1 MPDTRTSQFS
11 REPELTILVPTYKRA
26 RMLHHC
32 LLSIAGQS
40 RKDLI
45 KEVIVSENSDDT
57 QSRPVANA
65 FSDQLPIRYFQQIGG
80 IPQAQHMTWL
90 TQQAKTKYVAL
101 ICDDDMW
108 SSYPLEEA
116 MRSFKENPTIHS
128 FFGQAIVVENESC
141 HPQARYSGS
150 FLQIPSSTASES
162 VDFRIW
168 DRRQT
173 AINCLAS
180 TAMNISAVVALT
192 DALKFAVKTSVGD
205 PEFGQYPSCDRF
217 MIWRLSLQ
225 GDIAIGRNVSLF
237 YRGHPGSHTASLH
250 KDTFQ
255 EFCASDLAI
264 SKEIARQAS
273 LLGIN
278 AYEDWQCSYKSALQH
293 GLAPERI
300 DLWNPMTRDWLL
312 REQNHDRAIH
322 ENDIKRQLDELL
334 RKYVYLFTPP
344 ILGIFFKKLN
354 ITTLWE
360 RSSDWRKASQTRQP

>member
-1 MPDTRTSQFS
+1 
-11 REPELTILVPTYKRA
+11 
-26 RMLHHC
+26 
-32 LLSIAGQS
+32 
-40 RKDLI
+40 
-45 KEVIVSENSDDT
+45 
-57 QSRPVANA
+57 
-65 FSDQLPIRYFQQIGG
+65 
-80 IPQAQHMTWL
+80 
-90 TQQAKTKYVAL
+90 
-101 ICDDDMW
+101 
-108 SSYPLEEA
+108 
-116 MRSFKENPTIHS
+116 
-128 FFGQAIVVENESC
+128 
-141 HPQARYSGS
+141 
-150 FLQIPSSTASES
+150 
-162 VDFRIW
+162 
-168 DRRQT
+168 
-173 AINCLAS
+173 
-180 TAMNISAVVALT
+180 MNISAVVALT
-192 DALKFAVKTSVGD
+192 DALKFAVNTSVGD

-255 EFCASDLAI
+255 EFCAYDLAI

-312 REQNHDRAIH
+312 REQNHDRVIH
-322 ENDIKRQLDELL
+322 ESDIKRQLDELP

-360 RSSDWRKASQTRQP
+360 RSSAWRKSKSN